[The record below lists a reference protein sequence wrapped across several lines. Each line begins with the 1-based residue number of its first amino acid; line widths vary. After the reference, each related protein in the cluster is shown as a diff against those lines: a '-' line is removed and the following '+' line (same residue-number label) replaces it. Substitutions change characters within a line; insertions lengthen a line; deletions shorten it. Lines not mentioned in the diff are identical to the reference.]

1 MKTAINVTTYT
12 SKKTGAAYTLTTTE
26 TNEAGKTIY
35 VLTSREDD
43 TDVIRTTESVLKRW
57 YKKEIVVDFTEVEE
71 PETKKSEAPKAKK
84 TRKPRAKTYEEQKW
98 GLVHSRMDLD
108 TFCNLMDVVSLEYD
122 SKDKIVFLGVGDK
135 IVKRRGWKN
144 EITGSVWFRYKNA
157 EFEITDADYDG
168 GVYIPELDDEENN
181 WEEEA

>member
-12 SKKTGAAYTLTTTE
+12 SKKTGAVYTLTTTE

-43 TDVIRTTESVLKRW
+43 TNVIRTTESVIKRW

-71 PETKKSEAPKAKK
+71 PETKTETPKAKK
-84 TRKPRAKTYEEQKW
+84 THKPRAKTYEEQKW

-108 TFCNLMDVVSLEYD
+108 TFCNLMDISSLEYD
-122 SKDKIVFLGVGDK
+122 SKDKVVFLGVGDK

-157 EFEITDADYDG
+157 EFEITDADYDS
-168 GVYIPELDDEENN
+168 GVYIPELDSEENN